1 MLAFGAPPF
10 HAAVNTDCYFSYL
23 VLKPGNTDFFKY
35 HPHTRQLF
43 RDKKIPQSFMDLLMA
58 MLMVEPARRV
68 QEVGRLLEFEFLR
81 GVESE
86 SMDPNNTMKQAVVE
100 LMHDSDS
107 NEIKH
112 ED

>member
-10 HAAVNTDCYFSYL
+10 HAAVNTDCYYSYL

-43 RDKKIPQSFMDLLMA
+43 RDKKIPQSFMELLIA
-58 MLMVEPARRV
+58 MLMVEPARRI
-68 QEVGRLLEFEFLR
+68 QDVGQLLEYEFLKSD
-81 GVESE
+81 ESE
-86 SMDPNNTMKQAVVE
+86 SVDPNHIMKQAVIE
-100 LMHDSDS
+100 LMQDSE
-107 NEIKH
+107 NLEIKH